1 MVCMHQDEDV
11 PPTDPA
17 STPLEAAEKAVAFYQ
32 QIQSED
38 GHWAMDYGGPMFLM
52 PGTWA
57 AASRSKQ
64 RRGYGGCPAL
74 TALCTS
80 HFLQFIYISFYMG
93 HLFPLGVCAQ
103 DCSLRAT

>member
-1 MVCMHQDEDV
+1 M

-64 RRGYGGCPAL
+64 RCRYGGCPAHGPVHQSFFNL
-74 TALCTS
+74 
-80 HFLQFIYISFYMG
+80 FIYLFLFMG